1 MNPSLDEKMEGIV
14 WFVSMSPSDDP
25 PTPRAPM
32 SSRLGVILHFFFCS
46 QHQSDCIGHLVTT
59 CFFVVLLIICF
70 LQLGHLTFSQMSV
83 RQCKRMNQVKINTFN
98 MRQLKWVT
106 AFIFSIIRYG
116 WTVFLFF
123 FFSKIGSMQA
133 NTGLSGPPG
142 TLLISRRNDVGL
154 QIYYH

>member
-1 MNPSLDEKMEGIV
+1 MKGIV

-25 PTPRAPM
+25 STPRAPM

-59 CFFVVLLIICF
+59 CFYVALFIKRF

-83 RQCKRMNQVKINTFN
+83 RQCKHMNHTLL

-116 WTVFLFF
+116 WTAFLFF
-123 FFSKIGSMQA
+123 SPKYRKYAGKHEFIR
-133 NTGLSGPPG
+133 PPRH
-142 TLLISRRNDVGL
+142 TVLISRRNDVGL
-154 QIYYH
+154 QMYYH